1 MTDSI
6 APRSDQLNADDLM
19 SGPRTFTIAEVKRG
33 NTEQPIDVH
42 LVEFPGRP
50 FKPSKSMRR
59 VMVAAWGK
67 DASTYSGRR
76 LTLYRDPT
84 VRFGGQEVGG
94 IRISHVDGIEKTLTL
109 ALTVTRGKRSPYVV
123 QPLPKAE
130 AAALPTDRIGK
141 MIAAFAAQ
149 QVDLDRLEAKV
160 GKPRAEWTDTD
171 VTTAGG
177 WYKAITKDGADV
189 DELFPDPDVTVP
201 DQTTLPEDWTEE
213 QSAEAAT
220 EAAPPD
226 EPPADWDG
234 GEPVDPKLRGRAR

>member
-1 MTDSI
+1 MTESI

-19 SGPRTFTIAEVKRG
+19 AGPRTFTIAEVKRG

-94 IRISHVDGIEKTLTL
+94 IRISHVDGIDKVLTL
-109 ALTVTRGKRSPYVV
+109 ALTVTRGKRAPYVV
-123 QPLPKAE
+123 QPLPKETATK
-130 AAALPTDRIGK
+130 LPTDRIGK

-149 QVDLDRLEAKV
+149 HVDLDRLEAKV
-160 GKPRAEWTDTD
+160 GKPRAEWTDQD
-171 VTTAGG
+171 VTDAAA
-177 WYKAITKDGADV
+177 WYKAITSGGADV

-201 DQTTLPEDWTEE
+201 EQTTLPDDWADETPASEPA
-213 QSAEAAT
+213 S
-220 EAAPPD
+220 D

-234 GEPVDPKLRGRAR
+234 GEPVDPELRGVAR

>member
-33 NTEQPIDVH
+33 STEQPIDVH

-67 DASTYSGRR
+67 DASTYGGRR

-84 VRFGGQEVGG
+84 VRFGGQEIGG
-94 IRISHVDGIEKTLTL
+94 IRISHLDGIDQALTL

-123 QPLPKAE
+123 QPLPKT
-130 AAALPTDRIGK
+130 AAAPLPTDRIGK

-149 QVDLDRLEAKV
+149 HVDLDRLEAKV
-160 GKPRAEWTDTD
+160 GKSRAEWTDAD
-171 VTTAGG
+171 VTNAAA

-189 DELFPDPDVTVP
+189 DDLFPDPDVTVP
-201 DQTTLPEDWTEE
+201 DQTTLPEDWV
-213 QSAEAAT
+213 
-220 EAAPPD
+220 D
-226 EPPADWDG
+226 EPPADWKPDSDDTAA
-234 GEPVDPKLRGRAR
+234 GEQ